1 MTQPSRRRETVQA
14 HTPRLLRGEMD
25 SFVRGKFDDW
35 TLRPAERDIAMNIPK
50 GLGVA
55 QNRDRR
61 GDRQGAIPEPP
72 RERIA

>member
-1 MTQPSRRRETVQA
+1 MQA
-14 HTPRLLRGEMD
+14 DTLIFLSGEMD
-25 SFVRGKFDDW
+25 NFVRGTFDDW
-35 TLRPAERDIAMNIPK
+35 TLSPAERDIAMSILK